1 MNILVTFFSIFFA
14 ATISF
19 AESDFIVNG
28 EIVSEKEYNQVESL
42 YLASIDTL
50 YEEDLGRNWAGDIS
64 PSSANQNAYLSS
76 TDRNSDEFDIY
87 IDFDE
92 QNPGCLWGGD
102 IPPSN
107 LYQSEFGITFGDGP
121 SLIGECGN
129 FGVSGHSS
137 PVFIGNN
144 NNDTPGDLLISF
156 DNIVSKVQINAG
168 TNSGTIFQMIGYDE
182 NNNQIVQSAE
192 LNGTNVLTPLSV
204 TANGIK
210 SIRIITSG
218 GDTFVYD
225 DLKIKTVSYQEP
237 DSENHSLSFDGIN
250 DYVHANWS
258 QTMSE
263 YSISIW
269 VKANSLGQDRHSAV
283 FNSLSNS
290 NAGIQIESG
299 NNNNW
304 RFVYGNSSNSFANMT
319 LDWVHIA
326 VTASNQGTRIYFN
339 GSEVAF
345 ENGFENTWDQI
356 ELGRNRNANNY
367 GDFSVDN
374 FMVWDRVLSSSEI
387 QSISGN
393 ISEYQDDNLKV
404 WWTLDEGAGNTLNDQ
419 SGNNNNAII
428 YDA

>member
-1 MNILVTFFSIFFA
+1 MRMLVIFFSIFFA
-14 ATISF
+14 ATIPF

-28 EIVSEKEYNQVESL
+28 EIVSEKEYNQVKSL
-42 YLASIDTL
+42 HLASIDTL

-92 QNPGCLWGGD
+92 QNPGCGWGGD

-121 SLIGECGN
+121 SLVGECGN

-144 NNDTPGDLLISF
+144 NNYTPGDLLISF

-168 TNSGTIFQMIGYDE
+168 TSSETIFQMIGYDE

-218 GDTFVYD
+218 GDIFV
-225 DLKIKTVSYQEP
+225 
-237 DSENHSLSFDGIN
+237 
-250 DYVHANWS
+250 
-258 QTMSE
+258 
-263 YSISIW
+263 
-269 VKANSLGQDRHSAV
+269 
-283 FNSLSNS
+283 
-290 NAGIQIESG
+290 
-299 NNNNW
+299 
-304 RFVYGNSSNSFANMT
+304 
-319 LDWVHIA
+319 
-326 VTASNQGTRIYFN
+326 
-339 GSEVAF
+339 
-345 ENGFENTWDQI
+345 
-356 ELGRNRNANNY
+356 
-367 GDFSVDN
+367 
-374 FMVWDRVLSSSEI
+374 
-387 QSISGN
+387 
-393 ISEYQDDNLKV
+393 
-404 WWTLDEGAGNTLNDQ
+404 
-419 SGNNNNAII
+419 
-428 YDA
+428 